1 RELSELL
8 DFGEMS
14 KAGAILDEPAG
25 DPIGVAR
32 VEIQPS
38 FDEEDAPP
46 GLRERV
52 PERGTAHSRP
62 DDDGVPRRSLGMSIG
77 DHGRHQTPSA
87 TINADARADLI
98 RCGGPPVVRPN
109 DSAGPS
115 SQLRSPDAQREDLL
129 DGDDAVPRLR
139 LSQPVYRLQR
149 VDAWR
154 VLPAGMGGVGTA
166 CESGSASRSG
176 TFRLCAA
183 RSGGASHVGHRS
195 Y

>member
-1 RELSELL
+1 NAAIAPIVDQIGGSATERELSLLL

-87 TINADARADLI
+87 TITPMLALI
-98 RCGGPPVVRPN
+98 
-109 DSAGPS
+109 SF
-115 SQLRSPDAQREDLL
+115 
-129 DGDDAVPRLR
+129 DAVARPLFDRMIAQGRLPNCALLMR
-139 LSQPVYRLQR
+139 NGRTYSMETTPFHASVYRSLYT
-149 VDAWR
+149 
-154 VLPAGMGGVGTA
+154 G
-166 CESGSASRSG
+166 
-176 TFRLCAA
+176 F
-183 RSGGASHVGHRS
+183 
-195 Y
+195 